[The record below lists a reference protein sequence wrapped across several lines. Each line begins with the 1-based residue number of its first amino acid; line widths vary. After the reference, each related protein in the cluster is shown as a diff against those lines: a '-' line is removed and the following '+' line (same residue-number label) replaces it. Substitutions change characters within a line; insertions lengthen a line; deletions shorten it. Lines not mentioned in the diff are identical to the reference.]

1 MRNYSKQYNIK
12 KTCES
17 TMTFW
22 LQLLQWI
29 RLLVLSLTRV
39 RKRKPDRIFQTLRKA
54 EVKMLS
60 IKPNFQYDITHHT
73 KTRNMNSKNIFIKWG
88 IMLLLLFS
96 ATTAMAQPYPNT
108 GDHQV
113 CLNATEP
120 YGVPLT
126 VGSTYAWSIT
136 PLAGGNGTITPGATS
151 NLITVNWTTAGTAT
165 LRVIETNSSGC
176 VGDPVTIIVTINPL
190 PTVTVNSS
198 AICAG
203 TLATITAA
211 PGTPATY
218 NYVWTVPAGAINPGN
233 VASFTSGVAGI
244 YSVVITNTVTGC
256 GSASASGTVTINAAP
271 TLVITNP
278 PAICG
283 TGTAD
288 LTAPAVTA
296 GSTAGLV
303 FTYWT
308 DAAATI
314 PYATP
319 TAATAGTYYIK
330 GTLGGTC
337 FAIQPVIVTAAAA
350 PTVVITNPASV
361 CAPATTDLTAPAV
374 TAGSTAGLVFTYWTD
389 AAATIPYATP
399 AAAPAGTYYI
409 KGTSGAGCL
418 DIKPVVVTAAPAP
431 TLIVTNPAP
440 VCAPATADLT
450 APAVTAGSTAGLT
463 LTYWTDAAATIPYA
477 TPTAATAGTY
487 YIKGTTGSGC
497 AAIQPVVVTVNPLP
511 TPVVTGPTPVCVS
524 VTGTTSTYSTPNVAG
539 HTYNWTVVGGTIAT
553 GQGTNTI
560 TVTWTTAGPGSV
572 SVAQTITASGCTGN
586 NTLNVTVNPKPVT
599 SPITHN

>member
-1 MRNYSKQYNIK
+1 MKNIYNQYNIK
-12 KTCES
+12 KTEKS
-17 TMTFW
+17 IMTFW
-22 LQLLQWI
+22 LQLLQWL

-39 RKRKPDRIFQTLRKA
+39 RKRKPDKIFQVFSKD
-54 EVKMLS
+54 EVQMMS
-60 IKPNFQYDITHHT
+60 IKTIFKQHITYHT
-73 KTRNMNSKNIFIKWG
+73 KTKNMNSKNIFIKWG

-96 ATTAMAQPYPNT
+96 GTTAMAQPYPNT

-113 CLNATEP
+113 CINATEP

-126 VGSTYAWSIT
+126 AGSTYAWSIT
-136 PLAGGNGTITPGATS
+136 PLAGGNGTITAGATP
-151 NLITVNWTTAGTAT
+151 NLITVNWTTPGTAT
-165 LRVIETNSSGC
+165 LRVIETNSAGC
-176 VGDPVTIIVTINPL
+176 AGDPVTIIVTINPL

-203 TLATITAA
+203 TVATITAT
-211 PGTPATY
+211 PGVAATY
-218 NYVWTVPAGAINPGN
+218 NYVWTVPGGATNPGN
-233 VASFTSGVAGI
+233 VASFTSGVAGT

-283 TGTAD
+283 TATAD

-314 PYATP
+314 PYTTP
-319 TAATAGTYYIK
+319 TTATAGTYYIK
-330 GTLGGTC
+330 GTLGGAC
-337 FAIQPVIVTAAAA
+337 FAIEPVVVTAAAN
-350 PTVVITNPASV
+350 PTVVITNPAPV
-361 CAPATTDLTAPAV
+361 CAPATVDLTAPAI
-374 TAGSTAGLVFTYWTD
+374 TAGSTAGLTFTYWTN
-389 AAATIPYATP
+389 AAATVPYATP
-399 AAAPAGTYYI
+399 TAAPAGTYYI
-409 KGTSGAGCL
+409 KGTTAAGCS
-418 DIKPVVVTAAPAP
+418 DIKPVVVIAASAP

-440 VCAPATADLT
+440 VCAPATVDIT
-450 APAVTAGSTAGLT
+450 AAAITAGSTAGLT

-477 TPTAATAGTY
+477 TPAAATAGTY

-497 AAIQPVVVTVNPLP
+497 AAIQPVVVTINPLP
-511 TPVVTGPTPVCVS
+511 TPVITGPTPVCVS
-524 VTGTTSTYSTPNVAG
+524 VTGTTSTYTTANVAG

-572 SVAQTITASGCTGN
+572 SVAETVTASGCTGN